1 MPQSERPVCK
11 LRTMDASKRSGT
23 RARCLRPERIAA
35 VLFLLLPL
43 AATAQI
49 SLSSAIDLAEKN
61 STSVRGAVANVQKA
75 TAVLA
80 ETRDAYI
87 PTFLVGSSVGYAYGF
102 PLGYPSFFTA
112 SSQSLVLSWSQK
124 DYTRAAR
131 AGVNSANLN
140 LKDVQQQVALD
151 VAQDYVELDYD
162 LKEIA
167 ALEQEIGYA
176 ESLVEIEQ
184 DRVQAGVDPRMDQ
197 LQAELTA
204 AQVDEKRIH
213 LENDANAMR
222 QKLAHLTGLPATG
235 LTTVSASIP
244 PAPAA
249 DSLAQSGENTAFSNP
264 GVSAAYA
271 NAKAKLYSA
280 FGDARQNYRPLV
292 SFGAQYALFEKTADY
307 SEYFQKFQYN
317 NVEFGAQITFP
328 LFDATR
334 RAKGHESAADAVHAQ
349 ADADAALDILN
360 EQTSTMR
367 DTTRELAAQQRVAQ
381 VRSQIAQDQLKTIE
395 TELTNGTG
403 TPNAPIPPTEAQK
416 ARIEERERYADVLD
430 GDFSLLKVELNL
442 LRATGQLDT
451 WVRSSLK

>member
-1 MPQSERPVCK
+1 
-11 LRTMDASKRSGT
+11 MDESKRSRT
-23 RARCLRPERIAA
+23 RARGRRPGRIAA

-43 AATAQI
+43 AAGAQI
-49 SLSSAIDLAEKN
+49 SLSTAVDLAEKN
-61 STSVRGAVANVQKA
+61 SPSVRGAMANVQKA
-75 TAVLA
+75 RAMLA
-80 ETRDAYI
+80 ETHDAYI
-87 PTFLVGSSVGYAYGF
+87 PSFLVGSSIGYAYGF

-112 SSQSLVLSWSQK
+112 SSQSLVLSWSQR
-124 DYTRAAR
+124 DYIRAAR
-131 AGVNSANLN
+131 AGLDGASLN

-151 VAQDYVELDYD
+151 AALDYVELDYD

-167 ALEQEIGYA
+167 ALQQENGYA
-176 ESLVEIEQ
+176 ESLVQIEQ
-184 DRVQAGVDPRMDQ
+184 DRVQAGVDPRIDE

-213 LENDANAMR
+213 LDNDADGMR

-244 PAPAA
+244 PAPGTDAA
-249 DSLAQSGENTAFSNP
+249 AQSGPITASSNP
-264 GVSAAYA
+264 GVSAAYD
-271 NAKAKLYSA
+271 NAKAKWFTA

-292 SFGAQYALFEKTADY
+292 SFGGQYALFEKTTDY
-307 SEYFQKFQYN
+307 SEYFVKFQYN

-334 RAKGHESAADAVHAQ
+334 KAKARESAADAVHAQ

-381 VRSQIAQDQLKTIE
+381 VHSQIAQDQLKTIE

-403 TPNAPIPPTEAQK
+403 TPNAPLPPGEAQR

-430 GDFSLLKVELNL
+430 GDFSLMKVALNL
-442 LRATGQLDT
+442 LRVTGQLDA
-451 WVRSSLK
+451 WVRSSLQ